1 MDHSPCLAHLT
12 DDGRTQTVLTHLL
25 GTASLARAFAQPFG
39 GESQAEL
46 AGLSHDI
53 GKYSAAF
60 QRRLHGG
67 PRTDHATAG
76 AAECWQRRQPFAAF
90 AVAGHH
96 GGLPDGGGQGDG
108 PELATL
114 CGRIKRKERNLL
126 EPYDSWRQEVQLP
139 QADIP
144 SFVQHGMP
152 EGMFFTRMLYSCLV
166 DADSLHIGL
175 VSSKG

>member
-1 MDHSPCLAHLT
+1 MTAQQNQYLSDKILAFFRTVLFIGLLVCYSEDKERAKGVSTMDHTPCLAHIT

-25 GTASLARAFAQPFG
+25 ETASLARTFAQPFG

-114 CGRIKRKERNLL
+114 CVRLKRKKRNLL
-126 EPYDSWRQEVQLP
+126 
-139 QADIP
+139 
-144 SFVQHGMP
+144 
-152 EGMFFTRMLYSCLV
+152 
-166 DADSLHIGL
+166 
-175 VSSKG
+175 